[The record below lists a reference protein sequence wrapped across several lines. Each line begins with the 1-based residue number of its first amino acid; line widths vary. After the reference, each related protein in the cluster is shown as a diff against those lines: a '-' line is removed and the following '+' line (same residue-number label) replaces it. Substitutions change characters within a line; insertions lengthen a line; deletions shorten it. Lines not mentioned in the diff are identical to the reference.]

1 MVQDKHWEALFFRVV
16 KNFTPSSIWSWN
28 HETHPESKPIFGDR
42 VWRLGCQ
49 RSFGSPFLWRQLT
62 FLTHSKPHRR
72 DLQCV
77 SCIAPTEI
85 VTLAGPCCLTWVPK
99 LTLGKIDVG
108 HIPIDTCWSHLITTL
123 STLSPWLLVHP
134 RHFLANLWCIYWWH
148 KPAPGFGRP
157 SGGSL
162 ALREFFWV
170 TQCISLNYVYDTYVY
185 TVIYNIWYII
195 IYIYI

>member
-134 RHFLANLWCIYWWH
+134 RHFLANLWCIYWWQTC
-148 KPAPGFGRP
+148 AR
-157 SGGSL
+157 
-162 ALREFFWV
+162 FWKAFRWFLGV
-170 TQCISLNYVYDTYVY
+170 EGVFLGNSMYIFKLCV
-185 TVIYNIWYII
+185 WYIC
-195 IYIYI
+195 IYSNI